1 MDRPMVKVKLLGSK
15 KEEDFLYDSGAQVSL
30 MSKKIFRK
38 IKVDLRPDKIDF
50 KLSCSGVSGSKLK
63 ILGCYFNTL
72 LFLTL

>member
-38 IKVDLRPDKIDF
+38 IKVELRPEKIDF
-50 KLSCSGVSGSKLK
+50 KL
-63 ILGCYFNTL
+63 
-72 LFLTL
+72 